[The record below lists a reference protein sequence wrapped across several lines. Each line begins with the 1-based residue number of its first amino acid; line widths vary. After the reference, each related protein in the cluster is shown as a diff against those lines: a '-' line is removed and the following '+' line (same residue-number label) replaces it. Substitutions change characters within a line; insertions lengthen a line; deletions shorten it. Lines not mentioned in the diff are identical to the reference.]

1 MAIAAAPAAAVSAE
15 PGPAPL
21 QAVLVIHGI
30 GQQQPFQPLDSFV
43 NGLRATLRNAG
54 QGVATTHLLFGREEV
69 FDHCVRIEA
78 SDESGGLPSVRLDV
92 YEFYWAPLTQGKASF
107 AQIVRWLAA
116 TGFSPVRR
124 LAFNLPLLIRRAESR
139 ARRGAERAQSG
150 AVASPAPTEG
160 VPQVSRPRP
169 AQLLRAAQAAIA
181 RSRTF
186 WFCLEFAREVWR
198 LVYVSLA
205 AVALAGLAAGL
216 VSRSSALAK
225 QLPEALGPTL
235 PDLVTWPGAAT
246 TVFALVAA
254 IAAIG
259 LGVSIPEQIRDLA
272 RLQKVQPL
280 VFAEAGRAARGAFG
294 ARAGDGFLTRLLA
307 GAAAGARHLWS
318 ATEARMRWQTE
329 LRARRW
335 FLPLSILGFLLAA
348 LVVTWLSAPSP
359 RCVGPVCPARA
370 FHDLLAGLVT
380 ANLVVVSLLLGA
392 AFVLK
397 RVFVDYLADVALYTT
412 ADENSA
418 FFATRAAIL
427 KEATRRI
434 RFLLRDRQ
442 YGSVAIAGHSLG
454 SVIGY
459 DAINSLRVEAQLP
472 RGDGLRGVLDEIGR
486 LAAKLSPADATT
498 ASALVG
504 QLERAAVRE
513 LVEPPGDAAARDR
526 RAFTVPV
533 TVVEVAKLTTFIT
546 FGSPLNKVL
555 YFFRTRIKVYETL
568 RQHIVQ
574 ELHGFRQLSD
584 LLTRDP
590 TIVDRTT
597 PVDDQLRWVNIY
609 SPMDPV
615 SARLVFYSGVH
626 EHRRWFL
633 VPGKCHVSYWHDPKF
648 YREVLAALQGRCAEE
663 AAPATPR
670 TP

>member
-1 MAIAAAPAAAVSAE
+1 MAIAAAAPAAALPAE
-15 PGPAPL
+15 PGPAPF

-54 QGVATTHLLFGREEV
+54 KGVTTTHLLFGREEV

-78 SDESGGLPSVRLDV
+78 SDESGGSPSVRLDV
-92 YEFYWAPLTQGKASF
+92 YEFYWAPLSQGKASF

-124 LAFNLPLLIRRAESR
+124 LAFNLPLLIRRAEDR
-139 ARRGAERAQSG
+139 ARRGPERGQSRV
-150 AVASPAPTEG
+150 VASSASTEG
-160 VPQVSRPRP
+160 VPQVSRPGP
-169 AQLLRAAQAAIA
+169 PQLLLAAQAAIA
-181 RSRTF
+181 RSWTF
-186 WFCLEFAREVWR
+186 WFCLDFAREVWR

-235 PDLVTWPGAAT
+235 PDLMTWPGAAT
-246 TVFALVAA
+246 TAFALVAA

-259 LGVSIPEQIRDLA
+259 LGLSIPEQIRDLV
-272 RLQKVQPL
+272 RLQKVEPL
-280 VFAEAGRAARGAFG
+280 VFGEVGRAARAAF
-294 ARAGDGFLTRLLA
+294 DA
-307 GAAAGARHLWS
+307 GAADGLFTRILAGGAAGFRSLLS
-318 ATEARMRWQTE
+318 ATEARRQWLTE

-335 FLPLSILGFLLAA
+335 FLPLSILGFVLAA
-348 LVVTWLSAPSP
+348 SVVTWLGVPSP

-370 FHDLLAGLVT
+370 FHNLLARLVT
-380 ANLVVVSLLLGA
+380 ANLVVVSLLVGF
-392 AFVLK
+392 AFILK

-412 ADENSA
+412 ADENSV

-434 RFLLRDRQ
+434 RFLLRERQ

-472 RGDGLRGVLDEIGR
+472 RGDGLQGVFDELGR
-486 LAAKLSPADATT
+486 LTAKLSPEDATT
-498 ASALVG
+498 ATALVG
-504 QLERAAVRE
+504 QLERVA
-513 LVEPPGDAAARDR
+513 LGTPVEPAGDAAARDR
-526 RAFTVPV
+526 RVFIAPV
-533 TVVEVAKLTTFIT
+533 TAVEFARLTTFIT

-555 YFFRTRIKVYETL
+555 YFFRTRIKVYETI
-568 RQHIVQ
+568 RGHIVQ
-574 ELHGFRQLSD
+574 ELHGFRQLPD

-590 TIVDRTT
+590 TIADRTT
-597 PVDDQLRWVNIY
+597 PVDDELRWVNIY

-615 SARLVFYSGVH
+615 SARLVFYSKVH

-633 VPGKCHVSYWHDPKF
+633 FWGKCHVSYWHDPKF

-663 AAPATPR
+663 DVP
-670 TP
+670 